1 MVKVNAVGMAC
12 PLPVIETRKA
22 LRTEDVVETTV
33 DNKIATENL
42 RKMAAELGYTYEL
55 KEESADRFVVTVTK
69 TEGEEAVQVPSAD
82 KDTDEYIVVIDSPT
96 MGKGDEQ
103 LGKNLMKGFIYS
115 LTEQDVLPR
124 RIIFYNGG
132 GCLLLL
138 KTRKYWKICKR
149 WRLPER
155 KSSAAVPAL
164 TSTG

>member
-69 TEGEEAVQVPSAD
+69 TEGEQAVQVPSAD
-82 KDTDEYIVVIDSPT
+82 KDRMNILSSSI
-96 MGKGDEQ
+96 
-103 LGKNLMKGFIYS
+103 
-115 LTEQDVLPR
+115 
-124 RIIFYNGG
+124 
-132 GCLLLL
+132 
-138 KTRKYWKICKR
+138 
-149 WRLPER
+149 RLPWVKVMNSWVR
-155 KSSAAVPAL
+155 I
-164 TSTG
+164 

>member
-103 LGKNLMKGFIYS
+103 LGKDSFI
-115 LTEQDVLPR
+115 L
-124 RIIFYNGG
+124 
-132 GCLLLL
+132 
-138 KTRKYWKICKR
+138 
-149 WRLPER
+149 
-155 KSSAAVPAL
+155 
-164 TSTG
+164 